1 MANTSSSSYSHRSSY
16 SSPTRWATSSN
27 EGSTPA
33 SISTTISD
41 VSRSSAYSNSS
52 STANQQ
58 KVVGIK
64 VIKAGNNT
72 DSNKLLTGDIVIEVH
87 IVGHGS
93 VSSTSG
99 KDFLFKSL
107 KDFSGRELIIKVKR
121 QGTVLDSRAKLSKN
135 KNLQDSL
142 DPSHRFT
149 FEDHN
154 PRQVCERMQEREH
167 ECMKVTRVMMDYCS
181 LAANAGDHRQ
191 IKTCYSMLVVPQSD
205 NMDKAVSQ
213 AMSWFYESKNSGVP
227 LKFLNIQTEP
237 FVLGQLEQKSAIRI
251 WFKFKFPEVKV
262 ELKAAIGAPLGLSIE
277 KTNQGFCHVTRAD
290 AGAAKEAGLDKR
302 LTTAKKLGN
311 KTHAGSTAANAANR
325 NNAEAVIGKKLLVI
339 TRVGKEKVLPWSI
352 CDGNLKCFSVLSIG
366 DKLAACRDAECP
378 ASVYILD
385 IPEMQHVQEDQQMGA
400 NQELEE
406 MGEMQG
412 QQEIEPVQ
420 EEETARMQQTECD
433 DP

>member
-1 MANTSSSSYSHRSSY
+1 MENASSSSYSHRSSY

-27 EGSTPA
+27 EGSSMEITLASTPRTN
-33 SISTTISD
+33 SN
-41 VSRSSAYSNSS
+41 VSQSSAYSNSS

-64 VIKAGNNT
+64 VDKAGNRNV
-72 DSNKLLTGDIVIEVH
+72 SNKLLTGDIVIEVH

-107 KDFSGRELIIKVKR
+107 KDFSGHELIIKVKR
-121 QGTVLDSRAKLSKN
+121 QGTVLDSRAKLFK
-135 KNLQDSL
+135 KKTLQDSL

-149 FEDHN
+149 FEDHDS
-154 PRQVCERMQEREH
+154 PQVCERMQERQH
-167 ECMKVTRVMMDYCS
+167 KCMKVMRVMMDYRS
-181 LAANAGDHRQ
+181 ALAAEAMDHRE

-205 NMDKAVSQ
+205 DMDEAVLQ
-213 AMSWFYESKNSGVP
+213 AMSWFYESKISGVP

-237 FVLGQLEQKSAIRI
+237 FVLRQLEQKSAIRI
-251 WFKFKFPEVKV
+251 WFKFEFPEVKV
-262 ELKAAIGAPLGLSIE
+262 DLKAAIGAPLGLSIE

-290 AGAAKEAGLDKR
+290 GGAAKEAGLDKR
-302 LTTAKKLGN
+302 LTTAEKLGN
-311 KTHAGSTAANAANR
+311 ETHTGSTAANAANR

-366 DKLAACRDAECP
+366 DKLAACRDAKCP
-378 ASVYILD
+378 ASIYILG
-385 IPEMQHVQEDQQMGA
+385 IPEMQPVPEDQQMAA

-406 MGEMQG
+406 MGGQG

-420 EEETARMQQTECD
+420 QTEYCD